1 MVEGEPRAADQSSS
15 RRWYRPS
22 RRPLSYESQETCCGL
37 HLDRLDKP
45 SIQPYGCIHAGRPT
59 RLRSHVR
66 RSGRHHPTRHRAP
79 GDRWRGGRGGAGPAL
94 PHELRGGPE
103 ARRDPRAGRPRHQGA
118 HRAPEGRPDERRGAA
133 RGAPPARPVRGAVAR
148 ADRPHVRARGHAD
161 QRGHEGASTDDRD
174 RRPQGPRRPDPD
186 PRRRVRRLARPGL
199 AAVGRSAPA
208 RALVGPADLP
218 GYGHVARPAI
228 AAVGSSTT

>member
-1 MVEGEPRAADQSSS
+1 MVSLGAAGLEST
-15 RRWYRPS
+15 
-22 RRPLSYESQETCCGL
+22 ESQWTRIGRDAEG
-37 HLDRLDKP
+37 LDKL
-45 SIQPYGCIHAGRPT
+45 SIQPYGCIHASRPT

-66 RSGRHHPTRHRAP
+66 RSGRHHPARHRAP

-94 PHELRGGPE
+94 PHELRGRPE

-118 HRAPEGRPDERRGAA
+118 HRAPEGRPDERRWAA
-133 RGAPPARPVRGAVAR
+133 HGAPPARPVRGAVAR
-148 ADRPHVRARGHAD
+148 ADRAHVRARGHARH
-161 QRGHEGASTDDRD
+161 RGHEGARHDDRD
-174 RRPQGPRRPDPD
+174 RRPQGPRRPDLD

-218 GYGHVARPAI
+218 GHGHVARPAI